1 MNALDATGSILSAII
16 QYPSRY
22 SKVYPYRNIFENE
35 DFILFYYI
43 GKCSE
48 MGSKL
53 TRKVLEKNLY
63 ANATRWLMRN
73 SLVRKNNPDSFSDAY
88 LESKSMDALLTAG
101 DKENVFCQLVLDR
114 FDEVSLNKVPE
125 DTLESI
131 LNLAP
136 EMSKQQIGDQLLDG
150 LVKLM
155 SSPQKIDREVY
166 TKSDIIDYAK
176 ATIDKYERDFIG
188 TNNTSLYSKEV
199 SNQFITALSSRKQCF
214 NWNLGPIDMPKVKYS
229 DMVSVLG
236 VSKVGKTRFVMGE
249 MVYPTLLKGQNVL
262 ILSGEMSIPDILS
275 FITIKHLYMQHSMKV
290 GLDTCT
296 KVIGISEVVSQLGIG
311 MSDAMDIV
319 MSDDKNSEYYEKL
332 VIYRP
337 YIEDISKLPLEAI
350 EVIILTFNEIV
361 DPESKIG
368 TPFLLDKDSGVF
380 SISQFMPMIRAEID
394 AKDIKM
400 VVVDHMGLIEA
411 DNNTSKTEVM
421 TLAYQQIKQIAKSD
435 VNPVVTVAINH
446 IDTSS
451 EDKMMTSKSGDLV
464 GARAFNTNES
474 KKSADLEIVLYRTE
488 ESKREGMILLQI
500 PFSRWE
506 DAPSGNISL
515 VSDYMVSDFCI
526 PGVIKEPYQ

>member
-1 MNALDATGSILSAII
+1 
-16 QYPSRY
+16 
-22 SKVYPYRNIFENE
+22 
-35 DFILFYYI
+35 
-43 GKCSE
+43 
-48 MGSKL
+48 
-53 TRKVLEKNLY
+53 
-63 ANATRWLMRN
+63 
-73 SLVRKNNPDSFSDAY
+73 
-88 LESKSMDALLTAG
+88 
-101 DKENVFCQLVLDR
+101 
-114 FDEVSLNKVPE
+114 
-125 DTLESI
+125 
-131 LNLAP
+131 
-136 EMSKQQIGDQLLDG
+136 
-150 LVKLM
+150 
-155 SSPQKIDREVY
+155 
-166 TKSDIIDYAK
+166 
-176 ATIDKYERDFIG
+176 
-188 TNNTSLYSKEV
+188 
-199 SNQFITALSSRKQCF
+199 
-214 NWNLGPIDMPKVKYS
+214 
-229 DMVSVLG
+229 
-236 VSKVGKTRFVMGE
+236 
-249 MVYPTLLKGQNVL
+249 
-262 ILSGEMSIPDILS
+262 
-275 FITIKHLYMQHSMKV
+275 
-290 GLDTCT
+290 
-296 KVIGISEVVSQLGIG
+296 

-332 VIYRP
+332 IVYRP

-361 DPESKIG
+361 DPDSKIG

-400 VVVDHMGLIEA
+400 VVVDHMGLMEA